1 MNYINSLDLE
11 LRIQLAKGGLKSIS
25 DFLQMAGNSK
35 RIESSIANPNLFSAH
50 IEIFLSFLKHG
61 NDCLDLKAKEIV
73 FKELLLQ
80 KNSATK
86 GFLWYLLIYIQVF
99 LNKYEENDFV
109 YSARK
114 LLEESICTHSYPF
127 KSDNCDVAI
136 NSVKS
141 IEIQYNFFIE
151 LSSGLSLDH
160 LEVFEKIFSDIGLNF
175 PIKD

>member
-1 MNYINSLDLE
+1 MDCINSLDLE
-11 LRIQLAKGGLKSIS
+11 LQIELAKGGLKSIS
-25 DFLQMAGNSK
+25 DFIHVPGNSK
-35 RIESSIANPNLFSAH
+35 RIESVITNPYLFSAH

-73 FKELLLQ
+73 LKELLLQ

-99 LNKYEENDFV
+99 LNKYEENDLV
-109 YSARK
+109 YTARK

-127 KSDNCDVAI
+127 KSHNCDVAI
-136 NSVKS
+136 NNPKS
-141 IEIQYNFFIE
+141 IEIHYNFFIE